1 MIRHPFYLLL
11 CLFSV
16 GYLAVADVRGWSLL
30 QTISRQVAS
39 RAGAN
44 GIRGSSFNHK

>member
-30 QTISRQVAS
+30 QTVSRSLVTG
-39 RAGAN
+39 RATP